1 MSGFLLNDAVYSFF
15 NFLESLFKGADFNWL
30 FFIGIGVM
38 AVLIVVGIVR
48 MATSFERKTT
58 RCINKINR
66 YLLQNPSIT
75 EDNLVVF
82 HRFLQKMPRR
92 IRDRWQLYILER
104 DGLPSRYLTA
114 EYCIRRPLSASAL
127 IGVRKQI
134 RLSSILLSIVTF
146 VFGLGYA
153 LAHKPDGTA
162 MVGNILDYVIIY
174 PLITPAVILLMASIF
189 NMIVT
194 FRYNYYNAKIYD
206 IFAVFVRNLNRAVA
220 TLPDSI
226 DYQVLFTQKEIDEGI
241 PILREYLEKERLEEQ
256 RLLEQSK
263 YAAISH
269 SPYNFEE
276 LGVDGEQLISRAV
289 TESESF
295 LMKKIGLQ
303 NEIQEYEKKLA
314 QAQLN
319 MDEIEREA
327 NRKLQTIKENLER
340 LEKAISETTNRVEIN
355 YNKRQVKDE
364 MEKRAAIEKDL
375 KSLLSKEQVTVN
387 ECNAEIEKRKELIE
401 KDKDGVEKA
410 LKSEYNTFAV
420 KVYDTLSDK
429 INDENTEVV
438 KDYQNQIVE
447 LKAKMQTL
455 SREIEQKDALIA
467 ERDLYINTLQ
477 SNLGYAPENQ
487 TQLAGNNNEL
497 NGYVPQQPVNQDGS
511 PNFMTEENAT
521 QNQVYYD
528 ENGNAIDY
536 SQYYD
541 ENGNLVDYSQFYDE
555 NGNLVDY
562 SKYYDENGNYIG
574 PTQDELNEKQ
584 EKNVENNEQVDL
596 EVKDESADKN
606 VEQPL
611 LELTSTPFV
620 GQIEDKTVA
629 EQTTE
634 KPEEINE
641 SQTKNIEEKPKQ
653 TKPKTTQQ
661 KRKTTSKSKTTSK
674 KSGKAEPAKKTTT
687 PKTSKKKINVADET
701 VSYAITRDDFD
712 EIQRRIEEEN
722 KKLKQ
727 TKDELQL
734 EIDKAISKI
743 EKSNSDSTKAK
754 NIKHI
759 KDLIE
764 QLKEKAKQAKKDGAS
779 KDEIKNINASVAE
792 LVDAITKF
800 SSKK

>member
-30 FFIGIGVM
+30 FFIGIGIM

-114 EYCIRRPLSASAL
+114 EYCIRRPLSSSAL

-146 VFGLGYA
+146 IFGLGYA

-174 PLITPAVILLMASIF
+174 PLITPAIILLMASIF

-194 FRYNYYNAKIYD
+194 FRYNYYNAKLYD

-401 KDKDGVEKA
+401 KDKDSVEKA

-477 SNLGYAPENQ
+477 TNLGYAPENQ
-487 TQLAGNNNEL
+487 TQLDGNNNEL
-497 NGYVPQQPVNQDGS
+497 NGFVPQQQTNQDGS

-574 PTQDELNEKQ
+574 PTQDELNAKQ
-584 EKNVENNEQVDL
+584 EQNNQIDETTNG
-596 EVKDESADKN
+596 EVKAENEEEK

-611 LELTSTPFV
+611 LALTPAPL
-620 GQIEDKTVA
+620 IEQPA
-629 EQTTE
+629 EQTAE
-634 KPEEINE
+634 KVEEINE
-641 SQTKNIEEKPKQ
+641 SSTKALQEQPKEV
-653 TKPKTTQQ
+653 KPKTSQP

-674 KSGKAEPAKKTTT
+674 KSEKAQTAKKTTK

-792 LVDAITKF
+792 LVDAITKY